1 MGGAVLAN
9 IAFSEVTYVLCETF
23 SLSEEVEK
31 YYESG
36 EIYNF
41 DFIFITDLFFEGAT
55 LEKIATDARLKNK
68 LFIVDHHKSSIETS
82 AKYPCSLI
90 KVEDSLG
97 LTSGTSLFYQLLI
110 EKGFLTHEKALDQ
123 FVELTR
129 RYDTWEWKTKYNDEN
144 AHELSLLFDSLGP
157 HAYISFMTDK
167 IKDSLATFSFS
178 SFEKSLIN
186 CQKER
191 INEKMEFYAQKMI
204 VKDVC
209 GYKAGIIFIE
219 YTYRND
225 LAEYLRNHN
234 YSIDFAI
241 FIVLEISSIS
251 FRSIKDEVNV
261 HEIAEVFGGGGHV
274 HAASVPIK
282 KEVLESIIDNLLHT
296 K

>member
-1 MGGAVLAN
+1 MLAN

-23 SLSEEVEK
+23 SLSKEVEK
-31 YYESG
+31 YYESR
-36 EIYNF
+36 EIYDF
-41 DFIFITDLFFEGAT
+41 DFIFVTDLYFEGAT
-55 LEKIATDARLKNK
+55 LKKIATDAKLENK
-68 LFIVDHHKSSIETS
+68 LFIVDHHQSSMDTS

-90 KVEDSLG
+90 QVEDSLG
-97 LTSGTSLFYQLLI
+97 LASGTSLFYQLLT

-167 IKDSLATFSFS
+167 IKNSLKSFTFSD
-178 SFEKSLIN
+178 FEKSLID

-191 INEKMEFYAQKMI
+191 INEKMESYAQKMI

-209 GYKAGIIFIE
+209 GYTAGIIFID

-234 YSIDFAI
+234 YKIDFAI
-241 FIVLEISSIS
+241 FIVLEIPSIS
-251 FRSIKDEVNV
+251 FRSINDDVNV

-282 KEVLESIIDNLLHT
+282 KDVLEAIIDHLLHT